1 MTGEESGQPP
11 RAEPPEK
18 PSSEPPAG
26 VPPTEPPA
34 AQPPAGPPAP
44 PGAGGL
50 PDRARVVVRDDLE
63 RSRLTVFFRLLLVI
77 PHLIVLGIF
86 SLLAAA
92 IAFVNWFAILFT
104 GKAVGHN
111 MQARYLRYFT
121 HVDAYFNLAAN
132 PWPGFEGD
140 PGGYPVDAEIPE
152 AAPQNRW
159 KTFFRLFLAVP
170 ALLIGSAFGASGVYG
185 GVGNYRVSLG
195 IIGIAAFLGWFAA
208 LVRSRMPRGLRDL
221 VAYGLGYSVQ
231 VAAYILL
238 VTDRYPN
245 SDPLYHDYGDRP
257 DDHPV
262 RITNDDDRRRSR
274 LTVFFRL
281 LLWLPHLVWLVLWG
295 IVVFFTVLANWF
307 VTLFAGRPAAALH
320 RFNAA
325 YARYV
330 THNSAYLY
338 LVANP
343 FPGFTGAPGS
353 YPVDLRIAGPQ
364 RQNRWKTG
372 FRLILGFPALLINS
386 ALANALGIVALL
398 GWFVGLIKGEMPEGL
413 RNLGVFALRYNG
425 QAFAYMALLTDRYPF
440 SGPSLELVEP
450 VPPVMPSESQ
460 TATG

>member
-1 MTGEESGQPP
+1 MTEQPAAP
-11 RAEPPEK
+11 SPAEPPAQASAQP
-18 PSSEPPAG
+18 PSSE
-26 VPPTEPPA
+26 
-34 AQPPAGPPAP
+34 PPAGPPAP
-44 PGAGGL
+44 PGGDP
-50 PDRARVVVRDDLE
+50 PDRARIIVRDDLE
-63 RSRLTVFFRLLLVI
+63 RSRLTVFFRWLLVI

-92 IAFVNWFAILFT
+92 IALVNWFAILFT
-104 GKAVGHN
+104 GNAVGHN

-140 PGGYPVDAEIPE
+140 AGSYPIDAEIP
-152 AAPQNRW
+152 APARQNRW
-159 KTFFRLFLAVP
+159 TAFFRLFLAIP

-185 GVGNYRVSLG
+185 GLGNYRVSFG
-195 IIGIAAFLGWFAA
+195 IIGTAAVLAWFAA
-208 LVRSRMPRGLRDL
+208 VIRGRMPRGLRDL
-221 VAYGLGYSVQ
+221 IAYGLGYSVQ

-238 VTDRYPN
+238 VTDRYPT

-262 RITNDDDRRRSR
+262 RIASDDDRRRSR

-281 LLWLPHLVWLVLWG
+281 LLWLPHLVWLLLWG
-295 IVVFFTVLANWF
+295 IVVFFTVIANWF
-307 VTLFAGRPAAALH
+307 VTLFSGTPAGALH

-325 YARYV
+325 YARYL

-343 FPGFTGAPGS
+343 FPGFTGEPGS
-353 YPVDLRIAGPQ
+353 YPVDLRIAGPE

-372 FRLILGFPALLINS
+372 FRIILGIPAMLINS
-386 ALANALGIVALL
+386 VLANALGLVALL
-398 GWFVGLIKGEMPEGL
+398 GWWVGLIRGEIPVGL

-425 QAFAYMALLTDRYPF
+425 QTFAYLALLTDRYPF
-440 SGPSLELVEP
+440 SGPSLEAVEP
-450 VPPVMPSESQ
+450 VPPPMTQS
-460 TATG
+460 G

>member
-1 MTGEESGQPP
+1 MTDVPTPGETPSQPS
-11 RAEPPEK
+11 AEPPT
-18 PSSEPPAG
+18 
-26 VPPTEPPA
+26 TE
-34 AQPPAGPPAP
+34 PPAGPPAP
-44 PGAGGL
+44 PGPPPSGA
-50 PDRARVVVRDDLE
+50 RARVIVRDDLE

-104 GKAVGHN
+104 GKAVGHD

-140 PGGYPVDAEIPE
+140 PGSYPVDTEIPASE
-152 AAPQNRW
+152 PQSRW
-159 KTFFRLFLAVP
+159 KTFFRLLLAVP
-170 ALLIGSAFGASGVYG
+170 ALLLGSAFGASGVYG
-185 GVGNYRVSLG
+185 GLGNYRISLG
-195 IIGIAAFLGWFAA
+195 IIGTAAFLGWFAA
-208 LVRSRMPRGLRDL
+208 LVRARMPRGLRDL
-221 VAYGLGYSVQ
+221 IAYGLGYSVQ
-231 VAAYILL
+231 VAAYVLL

-257 DDHPV
+257 DDHPI
-262 RITNDDDRRRSR
+262 RISEHDDLRRSR

-281 LLWLPHLVWLVLWG
+281 LLWLPHLIWLTLWG
-295 IVVFFTVLANWF
+295 LVVFFTVIANWF
-307 VTLFAGRPAAALH
+307 VTLFAGQPAGTLH

-325 YARYV
+325 YARYL
-330 THNSAYLY
+330 THNTAYLY

-353 YPVDLRIAGPQ
+353 YPIDLRIAGPQ

-372 FRLILGFPALLINS
+372 FRLILALPALVINGALNNALLI
-386 ALANALGIVALL
+386 VAVFA
-398 GWFVGLIKGEMPEGL
+398 WFVGLIRGEIPVGL

-425 QAFAYMALLTDRYPF
+425 QLFGYLALLTDRYPF

-450 VPPVMPSESQ
+450 APAPMPEP
-460 TATG
+460 A

>member
-1 MTGEESGQPP
+1 MTEQ
-11 RAEPPEK
+11 
-18 PSSEPPAG
+18 
-26 VPPTEPPA
+26 
-34 AQPPAGPPAP
+34 PAGPPPAEPPAP
-44 PGAGGL
+44 PPPAEPPAPPSAGPPG
-50 PDRARVVVRDDLE
+50 DRARVVVRDDLE
-63 RSRLTVFFRLLLVI
+63 RSRVTVFFRFILVI

-104 GKAVGHN
+104 GKAVGHD

-132 PWPGFEGD
+132 PWPGFEGE
-140 PGGYPVDAEIPE
+140 PGSYPVDAEIPGPE
-152 AAPQNRW
+152 PQNRW
-159 KTFFRLFLAVP
+159 KTFFRLFLAIP
-170 ALLIGSAFGASGVYG
+170 ALLLGSAFGASGVYG
-185 GVGNYRVSLG
+185 GLGNYRISIG
-195 IIGIAAFLGWFAA
+195 IIGTAAFLGWFAA
-208 LVRSRMPRGLRDL
+208 LIRARMPRGLRDL

-231 VAAYILL
+231 VAAYLLL

-257 DDHPV
+257 DDHPI
-262 RITNDDDRRRSR
+262 RISEDDDRRRSR

-281 LLWLPHLVWLVLWG
+281 LLWLPHFVWLALWG
-295 IVVFFTVLANWF
+295 IAVFFTVIANWF

-325 YARYV
+325 YARYL

-338 LVANP
+338 LIANP
-343 FPGFTGAPGS
+343 FPGFTGQPGS
-353 YPVDLRIAGPQ
+353 YPIDLRVAGPE

-372 FRLILGFPALLINS
+372 FRIILAFPAILINS
-386 ALANALGIVALL
+386 ALTNALGIVALL
-398 GWFVGLIKGEMPEGL
+398 GWFVGLIKGEMPQGL

-450 VPPVMPSESQ
+450 VPAVMPER
-460 TATG
+460 A